1 MHTEMLFKYEKEN
14 LKKNFAIDC
23 LKTGSFLKFIPK
35 IPHKKNLCHEKESQV
50 QKFCIIT
57 KDEV

>member
-1 MHTEMLFKYEKEN
+1 MLFKYEKEN

-57 KDEV
+57 KDKV